1 MSPIIVDS
9 SAVLA
14 LLDEAYDEHP
24 RLAEIVKESRDP
36 LVLSPMVAAEADYLL
51 LSRLGADAARR
62 FAGDIAAGAYELAEW
77 TAADHAAAIAVI
89 DRYGDSRDYVG
100 VTAAANVVLADTFR
114 TTRIMTLDLRHFRVL
129 RPLWGAD
136 HFTVLPYDVE
146 EDPVLL

>member
-1 MSPIIVDS
+1 MSAVIVDT

-24 RLAEIVKESRDP
+24 RLAEIVNESRDP
-36 LVLSPMVAAEADYLL
+36 LVLSPLVAAEADYML

-77 TAADHAAAIAVI
+77 TAADHAAAISVM
-89 DRYGDSRDYVG
+89 DRYGDSKDYIG
-100 VTAAANVVLADTFR
+100 VTDAANVVLADAYR
-114 TTRIMTLDLRHFRVL
+114 TTKIMTLDQRHFRVL

-136 HFTVLPYDVE
+136 YFTILPYD
-146 EDPVLL
+146 D